1 MFIFSTDYFSK
12 KEKDVYS
19 LYDLPTIVKLADA
32 IDNTETLIGT
42 SVDSKLKRLRR
53 NIILGEKTYQF
64 LTAKKISEEDNKD
77 VWKNLNTLVDVSIK
91 YSQEFYDLY
100 FHESKKHSKGEK
112 KEEHFDLSYNH
123 IANQFHKV
131 HDKLV
136 ILSKDVLPNKYIET
150 RNLQSKISLRKISSL
165 FGSKR

>member
-1 MFIFSTDYFSK
+1 MSS
-12 KEKDVYS
+12 
-19 LYDLPTIVKLADA
+19 
-32 IDNTETLIGT
+32 
-42 SVDSKLKRLRR
+42 
-53 NIILGEKTYQF
+53 
-64 LTAKKISEEDNKD
+64 LTAKKISEEDNKRIWD
-77 VWKNLNTLVDVSIK
+77 NLNTLVDVSVK

-100 FHESKKHSKGEK
+100 FHESKKHSKTEK

-136 ILSKDVLPNKYIET
+136 ILSKEVGPNKRYIET